1 VEAIDWDLLLG
12 IASAAFLGLLAV
24 VAGSRIAAWFNRER

>member
-24 VAGSRIAAWFNRER
+24 GGLRAAFGRIKSH